1 MNILFDMGILNTMT
15 HENDIAKEI
24 LCGTDLTLVDAA
36 RLIRS
41 ILDFMPKGSNLTE
54 AQFCTKIIETGKA
67 HFRLNEMSFA
77 EGFNLYYETKKKTLR
92 PDSLRD
98 IRYLGNR
105 LMRTNPQLANR
116 NFSEISRSN
125 CEEWLND
132 TFLTPSQHNKGRSFL
147 HAIFE
152 FAIRREWCDKNPI
165 KRIERRKVI
174 EKEILPLKLIE
185 IKRLIKTAQNESPK
199 YAVVAALLIYAGIR
213 PREVRRLSWY
223 DIDTEE
229 NTITVRSQCSKTGG
243 VRHVE
248 IPPVLN
254 RILIVNKSK
263 NDLPVCPTNWQ
274 RRWRKIRDNSGFKGL
289 WIQDVLRH
297 TYASYFAKRYSDLP
311 RLQLNMGPRDLS
323 LLRSRYVNMQN
334 ISKTDAK
341 EFFG

>member
-1 MNILFDMGILNTMT
+1 MDTTLSSVMAVLGRAEVSALDSARFVRNILD
-15 HENDIAKEI
+15 AKPSDSK
-24 LCGTDLTLVDAA
+24 LTD
-36 RLIRS
+36 
-41 ILDFMPKGSNLTE
+41 
-54 AQFCTKIIETGKA
+54 AQFILKVIEVGLRHIRTS
-67 HFRLNEMSFA
+67 EMSFA
-77 EGFNLYYETKKKTLR
+77 EGFKLYYETKKKTLR

-98 IRYLGNR
+98 IRYLANR
-105 LMRTNPQLANR
+105 LMRTNPRLANR

-125 CEEWLND
+125 CEDWLND
-132 TFLTPSQHNKGRSFL
+132 TFSTPSQFNKGRSFL

-185 IKRLIKTAQNESPK
+185 IKRLIQTAQNESRK

-229 NTITVRSQCSKTGG
+229 KTITVRSQCSKTGG

-248 IPPVLN
+248 IPPILN
-254 RILIVNKSK
+254 RILIVNKSE
-263 NDLPVCPTNWQ
+263 NDLPICPMNWQ
-274 RRWRKIRDNSGFKGL
+274 RRWRKIRDKSGFKGL
-289 WIQDVLRH
+289 WVQDVLRH
-297 TYASYFAKRYSDLP
+297 TYASYFTKRYSDLP
-311 RLQLNMGPRDLS
+311 RLQLNMGHRDIS

-334 ISKTDAK
+334 ISKSDAAD
-341 EFFG
+341 FFN